1 MAPELIVYDNACALQ
16 SYCMRRLPFFF
27 ANTRFRV
34 DKLHYGNHKF
44 CSEAFRFSAWSE
56 KNILPYSTMNTN
68 AAEHVNRPLKRH
80 RIAVSYMMA
89 TNAILY
95 LEMVMR
101 RAVCEVVAKVADM
114 GAGMAA
120 ASSAGPVA
128 VAARAGRR
136 MGWGR

>member
-1 MAPELIVYDNACALQ
+1 
-16 SYCMRRLPFFF
+16 
-27 ANTRFRV
+27 
-34 DKLHYGNHKF
+34 
-44 CSEAFRFSAWSE
+44 
-56 KNILPYSTMNTN
+56 
-68 AAEHVNRPLKRH
+68 
-80 RIAVSYMMA
+80 MA